1 MNNIRHICDILQL
14 CRLPPNIDVNELFT
28 KATQTRLIFIHSILI
43 PSCNEVFIN
52 TKLLATTVMN
62 SKTIVRL
69 LLVFSLFASCLPAP
83 GHFLVETEDAGE
95 GGEEVDGGK
104 IDNKQV
110 VGN

>member
-28 KATQTRLIFIHSILI
+28 KATQTRLIFLHQILI
-43 PSCNEVFIN
+43 LSCNEVFIN

-83 GHFLVETEDAGE
+83 GHFLVETGDAGE
-95 GGEEVDGGK
+95 GGEEVDGDK